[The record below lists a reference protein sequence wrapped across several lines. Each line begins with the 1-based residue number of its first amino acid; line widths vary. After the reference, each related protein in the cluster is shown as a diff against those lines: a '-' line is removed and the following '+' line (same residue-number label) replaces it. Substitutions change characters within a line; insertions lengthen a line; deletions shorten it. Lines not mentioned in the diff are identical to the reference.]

1 MIFSTMLSSGNKKDD
16 SISNLMLQPLY
27 LYLSVPAFLVSFTA
41 PNRQSFR
48 ENSVFKSHDHV
59 PNS

>member
-1 MIFSTMLSSGNKKDD
+1 MLSSGNKKDD

-27 LYLSVPAFLVSFTA
+27 LYLSASAILVSFTA

-48 ENSVFKSHDHV
+48 ENSVLKSHDHV